1 MYSIETGAPLS
12 GARLLEIQA
21 FLAQRGLT
29 MEGAAD
35 FYVPLREDDGTIVAT
50 GSHEGRV
57 LKYIAVSPAAEG
69 TGAAATVVS
78 ELVSY
83 AWREGIGHLFLYT
96 KPENERMFRSLGFY
110 PVAHTESVLMME
122 DRKDGIGKFLA
133 AIPRKKDAKT
143 VGACVMNCNPFTN
156 GHRYLVETA
165 AAACDLLYLFVVSE
179 DASAFPAK
187 VRFELVRRGTADL
200 QNVIVTE
207 SRDYLVSRATFPT
220 YFIKDRASTAHVQT
234 DLDIAIFT
242 ERIAPALCI
251 TRRFV
256 GTEPFCPVTRAY
268 NERMKQ
274 LLPACGIELIEIER
288 KDGISAS
295 KVRALMEQGDLAG
308 IRKLVPDATYEYIKD
323 HIG

>member
-1 MYSIETGAPLS
+1 MYNIETGAPLS

-21 FLAQRGLT
+21 FLARRGLT

-35 FYVPLREDDGTIVAT
+35 FYVALREEDGTIVAT
-50 GSHEGRV
+50 GSLDGRV
-57 LKYIAVSPAAEG
+57 LKYIAVDPSAEG

-110 PVAHTESVLMME
+110 PVAHTGSVLMME
-122 DRKDGIGKFLA
+122 DKKDGIGKFLA
-133 AIPRKKDAKT
+133 AIERREGAERI
-143 VGACVMNCNPFTN
+143 GACVMNCNPFTN

-165 AAACDLLYLFVVSE
+165 AKACDLLYLFVVSE

-187 VRFELVRRGTADL
+187 VRFDLVRRGTADIK
-200 QNVIVTE
+200 NVIVTE
-207 SRDYLVSRATFPT
+207 SRDYL
-220 YFIKDRASTAHVQT
+220 IKDRASTANVQT

-242 ERIAPALCI
+242 ERIAPALHI

-274 LLPACGIELIEIER
+274 LLPASGIELIEIER

-295 KVRALMEQGDLAG
+295 RVRALMEAGDLAG
-308 IRKLVPDATYEYIKD
+308 IRELVPDATYEYIKD
-323 HIG
+323 HSG

>member
-1 MYSIETGAPLS
+1 MYNIQTGAPLS
-12 GARLLEIQA
+12 GARLSEIKA
-21 FLAQRGLT
+21 FLLNRGLT

-35 FYVPLREDDGTIVAT
+35 YYVALREDDGRIVAT
-50 GSHEGRV
+50 GCLEGRV
-57 LKYIAVSPAAEG
+57 LKYIAVDPSTEG

-83 AWREGIGHLFLYT
+83 AWREGISHLFLYT
-96 KPENERMFRSLGFY
+96 KPENDRMFRSLGFY
-110 PVAHTESVLMME
+110 PVAQTKDVLMME
-122 DRKDGIGKFLA
+122 DKKNGIAKFVDS
-133 AIPRKKDAKT
+133 IPKRENAGT

-165 AAACDLLYLFVVSE
+165 AKQCDTLYLFVVSE
-179 DASAFPAK
+179 DASAFPAA
-187 VRFELVRRGTADL
+187 VRYDLVRKGVADIP
-200 QNVIVTE
+200 NVIVTK

-220 YFIKDRASTAHVQT
+220 YFIKDRANTSNVQT

-242 ERIAPALCI
+242 DRIAPALNI

-256 GTEPFCPVTRAY
+256 GTEPFCAVTRAY

-274 LLPACGIELIEIER
+274 LLPEKGIELMEIER
-288 KDGISAS
+288 KNGISAS
-295 KVRALMEQGDLAG
+295 EVRRLMAAGDLAA
-308 IRKLVPDATYEYIKD
+308 IRELVPDATYEYIKD